1 MNNKRLNLI
10 IFLLFLIGAAIIGR
24 LFWIQ
29 VLNGKFYKAMAQGQ
43 QRFFENVTG
52 ARGEILFANG
62 EKLATNKIRYFV
74 YISPGE
80 IEDKEKTKEALKQIL
95 DLEEGFIEEKVN
107 NDSFYELLETKASVD
122 QVDKLQRINFPGIHI
137 GQEDSRI
144 FPQGTMASSLVGF
157 VDSEE
162 QGQYGLESYYQEILK
177 GDQGIVRGEKGLS
190 GLLISSDPMEEI
202 KRGSTLI
209 LTLDHQVQFEAEKLL
224 IQAKENLNIESGTII
239 VIKPSSGEIIALAS
253 FPNFNPN
260 NYEQEKDMAVFQNQA
275 IQSIFEPGSVFKPFT
290 MAAALEEGKIT
301 PETTYIDEGIV
312 RIGEIPIYNYSKR
325 THGEQT
331 MTQVL
336 EKSIN
341 TGAVFAEQQL
351 GSSLFLE
358 YLDKFGFF
366 EKTNIDT
373 GGEVYSKNQEFKKG
387 YEINFATASFGQGIE
402 ITPIQLIQAYCAIA
416 NNGKMPKPHLIK
428 EIVNEINGNRLVQ
441 EIQPELSQNI
451 ISSKTSA
458 EVTSMMISVIE
469 NGYSKKAKIPGY
481 LIAGKTGTAQVS
493 WPALGINKS
502 GYSDKTIQSFAG
514 FAPAFNPEFLILV
527 KLDNP
532 ETNTAEYSAMPI
544 FHDLAKY
551 IIDLWQIPPDYQ
563 TE

>member
-1 MNNKRLNLI
+1 MNNKRLKLI
-10 IFLLFLIGAAIIGR
+10 IFLLFLIGAVIIGR

-29 VLNGKFYKAMAQGQ
+29 IVKGKFYKAMAQGQ

-74 YISPGE
+74 YISPRD
-80 IEDKEKTKEALKQIL
+80 IKDKEKTKEALKQIL
-95 DLEEGFIEEKVN
+95 DLEESFIEKKVN
-107 NDSFYELLETKASVD
+107 NDSLYELLETKATPD
-122 QVDKLQRINFPGIHI
+122 QIDKLQRINFPGIHI

-144 FPQGTMASSLVGF
+144 FPQGTMASSLIGF
-157 VDSEE
+157 VDSEK

-177 GDQGIVRGEKGLS
+177 GDQGMIKGEKGLG

-202 KRGSTLI
+202 KNGSTLI
-209 LTLDHQVQFEAEKLL
+209 LTLDHQVQFKAEKLL
-224 IQAKENLNIESGTII
+224 IQAQENLNIESGTII
-239 VIKPSSGEIIALAS
+239 VVRPSSGEIVALAS
-253 FPNFNPN
+253 FPNFDPN
-260 NYEQEKDMAVFQNQA
+260 SYEQEKDMAVFQNQA

-290 MAAALEEGKIT
+290 IAAALEEKKIT
-301 PETTYIDEGIV
+301 PETAYVDKGIV
-312 RIGEIPIYNYSKR
+312 RIGKTSIYNYAKR
-325 THGEQT
+325 IYGEQT

-351 GSSLFLE
+351 GSNLFLE

-366 EKTNIDT
+366 QKTDIDT
-373 GGEVYSKNQEFKKG
+373 QGEVYSKNQEFKKG

-402 ITPIQLIQAYCAIA
+402 ITPIQLVKAYCAIA

-428 EIVNEINGNRLVQ
+428 EIVNEVNGKGL
-441 EIQPELSQNI
+441 IQKIRPELSQNI
-451 ISSKTSA
+451 ISPETSA
-458 EVTSMMISVIE
+458 KVTSMMVSVIE

-481 LIAGKTGTAQVS
+481 FIAGKTGTAQVPEEGTYS
-493 WPALGINKS
+493 
-502 GYSDKTIQSFAG
+502 SDKTIQSFVG
-514 FAPAFNPEFLILV
+514 FAPAFKPEFLILV

-532 ETNTAEYSAMPI
+532 QTNTAEYSAMPI

-551 IIDLWQIPPDYQ
+551 IIDLWQIPPDY
-563 TE
+563 EL